1 MEAQHVA
8 EVLPEG
14 SDEEQAHARSC
25 FHQRPVEKHGPEFR
39 LDRSCWKL
47 GVDPFSH
54 KVRQDL
60 GLDGLPRSER
70 DCLTHD
76 LHRPLCNPTRGLSAL
91 DDLPQGKD
99 DTTVTG

>member
-8 EVLPEG
+8 EVLPKG
-14 SDEEQAHARSC
+14 RDEEQARACPC
-25 FHQRPVEKHGPEFR
+25 FHQRPGEKHGPEFR

-60 GLDGLPRSER
+60 GLDGLLRGER
-70 DCLTHD
+70 DCLAHD
-76 LHRPLCNPTRGLSAL
+76 LHRPLCC
-91 DDLPQGKD
+91 
-99 DTTVTG
+99 DTPVSPRVSLKMPNLEPSFYVN

>member
-8 EVLPEG
+8 VVFPEW
-14 SDEEQAHARSC
+14 SDEEQARARSC
-25 FHQRPVEKHGPEFR
+25 LHQRPIEKHGPEFR
-39 LDRSCWKL
+39 LDRSRWKL

-60 GLDGLPRSER
+60 GLDGIPRGKR
-70 DCLTHD
+70 DYLAHD
-76 LHRPLCNPTRGLSAL
+76 FHRPLCNPTRGLSAL
-91 DDLPQGKD
+91 DDLPRGKD

>member
-8 EVLPEG
+8 EVLLEG
-14 SDEEQAHARSC
+14 RDEEQARAYPY
-25 FHQRPVEKHGPEFR
+25 FHHRPVEKHGPEFR

-60 GLDGLPRSER
+60 GLDGLPRGEQDR
-70 DCLTHD
+70 FAHD

-91 DDLPQGKD
+91 DDLPQGE
-99 DTTVTG
+99 G